1 MGSLKS
7 TIHALTL
14 FLSLSFVTCIAFAA
28 SGGRM
33 GGNSFSKRSSPS
45 SSSHSSHFSP
55 SNHYYHHH
63 YRHGSRGYS
72 SLSSQNEKMKR
83 GGSEIVDFSTW
94 GVVVITT
101 GMVGAVAVAV
111 YFEYM
116 NNKGSVIMVQ
126 VGLTGKAHSLQKEL
140 NEIAETTDT
149 GSPNGWQFILTE
161 TTSALLRRPKYFI
174 SGYSSVK
181 QHWSVENVEKSF
193 GELSREERGKMDMES
208 LVNVNNVKM
217 QRAVTPKASKL
228 GKEYIV
234 VTVLIAA
241 KGSYRVPAITSI
253 HDMKDAL
260 RSLNIGSTNLLAV
273 EVLWTAQ
280 DGNDTLSEE
289 ALLEDYP
296 LLRPI

>member
-1 MGSLKS
+1 
-7 TIHALTL
+7 
-14 FLSLSFVTCIAFAA
+14 
-28 SGGRM
+28 
-33 GGNSFSKRSSPS
+33 
-45 SSSHSSHFSP
+45 
-55 SNHYYHHH
+55 
-63 YRHGSRGYS
+63 
-72 SLSSQNEKMKR
+72 MKR

-126 VGLTGKAHSLQKEL
+126 
-140 NEIAETTDT
+140 
-149 GSPNGWQFILTE
+149 
-161 TTSALLRRPKYFI
+161 
-174 SGYSSVK
+174 VK

-234 VTVLIAA
+234 VTVLVAA

-260 RSLNIGSTNLLAV
+260 RSLNIGCRGAV
-273 EVLWTAQ
+273 DSQ